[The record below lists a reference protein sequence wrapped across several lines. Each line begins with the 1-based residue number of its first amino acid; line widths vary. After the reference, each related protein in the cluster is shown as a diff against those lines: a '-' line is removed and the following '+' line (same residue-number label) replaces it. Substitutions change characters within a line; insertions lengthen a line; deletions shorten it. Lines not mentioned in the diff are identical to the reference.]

1 MLLLVDLLF
10 VLFQVTHSMRVNDK
24 PLDPW
29 LLISEDGTV
38 QSAHCTCMAGL
49 SEGCSHIAAV
59 LFAMENGTRITQEAP
74 VTDVPAYWLFPTPA
88 KFASPFQK
96 IREMNFQSASKK
108 RKTLID
114 CTSTT
119 NSSNTPPHTTSTT
132 NNNIPSPTKHEEEA
146 FFAGLYQACP
156 NAAVLSLHTNYSDNF
171 IPKSVSYKAP
181 KHLGQLYD
189 PDIEIDNYDDVM
201 MYCDNVDI
209 NVNDEQVKF
218 VLHETKEQSKSALWF
233 SMRAGRVTASM
244 YFIRNV

>member
-1 MLLLVDLLF
+1 
-10 VLFQVTHSMRVNDK
+10 
-24 PLDPW
+24 
-29 LLISEDGTV
+29 
-38 QSAHCTCMAGL
+38 MARL
-49 SEGCSHIAAV
+49 SKGCSHIAAV

-189 PDIEIDNYDDVM
+189 PR
-201 MYCDNVDI
+201 
-209 NVNDEQVKF
+209 
-218 VLHETKEQSKSALWF
+218 H
-233 SMRAGRVTASM
+233 
-244 YFIRNV
+244 RNR

>member
-29 LLISEDGTV
+29 LLISGDGTV

-119 NSSNTPPHTTSTT
+119 DS
-132 NNNIPSPTKHEEEA
+132 
-146 FFAGLYQACP
+146 
-156 NAAVLSLHTNYSDNF
+156 
-171 IPKSVSYKAP
+171 
-181 KHLGQLYD
+181 
-189 PDIEIDNYDDVM
+189 
-201 MYCDNVDI
+201 
-209 NVNDEQVKF
+209 
-218 VLHETKEQSKSALWF
+218 
-233 SMRAGRVTASM
+233 
-244 YFIRNV
+244 